1 MPPHDLIGMV
11 YFLHQAFFTMG
22 IIIII
27 ILIVTG
33 AGFHSSDSTGRIPQ
47 PGLLSQDSTARI
59 PQPGLH
65 STARIP
71 QPGIHNQNSTTTIP
85 QPGFHSWAP
94 GVVTETPFGP
104 IWSPSL
110 GWWWWG
116 VSKRRLLDTPPIS
129 SRGTLWRSFRAHLL
143 GGAGEYLRGLLN
155 AFPFCDVLLAL
166 LPFWGA

>member
-11 YFLHQAFFTMG
+11 YFLHQVFFTIG
-22 IIIII
+22 III

-71 QPGIHNQNSTTTIP
+71 QPGIHSQNSTTTIP

-94 GVVTETPFGP
+94 GVVTETLLGPFG
-104 IWSPSL
+104 
-110 GWWWWG
+110 
-116 VSKRRLLDTPPIS
+116 
-129 SRGTLWRSFRAHLL
+129 AHLRV
-143 GGAGEYLRGLLN
+143 GGGGVYPRG
-155 AFPFCDVLLAL
+155 ASWIHPRSPPEGHFGDHSGPTS
-166 LPFWGA
+166 WGGRGSI